1 MNLRHLG
8 SMMLAAPA
16 VLLALAGPAPTHAA
30 ETTIT
35 DPLTGTTVAT
45 RRNGG
50 ELTPQGWKVTSK
62 GTGIGQYLYYLLPVG
77 VTSGVL
83 TFEAMGFKFDKYP
96 SNGGE
101 TEEREHMLGVLTRTS
116 RTTRRPIRSASS
128 SASTTTRTFPGP
140 STPARTACASTA
152 PPSSAS
158 ATPRPRSSGARLA
171 GTSSR
176 SNGTRPWS
184 AGIRTTSSSAASPSS
199 DQEEGQ
205 NPARRPRSSVPP
217 SLSRLRLPRPLLP
230 AAERHLS
237 QREDR
242 RAVGGPSR
250 ATRRPTCRLPQEQ
263 RLAAPAR
270 RAGGGPPRACAHAV
284 TGAGVFWVYQ
294 CAGWGSEPCTC
305 SCSRAASRVSCST
318 G

>member
-101 TEEREHMLGVLTRTS
+101 TEEREHMLGVFDQDEPHDPAADPIGFFIRFYDHKNIPGSFYPGSHRMRFDSPTFERQCDAKAPVIWSPTRCAVPECDGAYPSLTR
-116 RTTRRPIRSASS
+116 
-128 SASTTTRTFPGP
+128 
-140 STPARTACASTA
+140 
-152 PPSSAS
+152 
-158 ATPRPRSSGARLA
+158 
-171 GTSSR
+171 
-176 SNGTRPWS
+176 
-184 AGIRTTSSSAASPSS
+184 
-199 DQEEGQ
+199 QEEDALWQ
-205 NPARRPRSSVPP
+205 ACC
-217 SLSRLRLPRPLLP
+217 
-230 AAERHLS
+230 
-237 QREDR
+237 
-242 RAVGGPSR
+242 
-250 ATRRPTCRLPQEQ
+250 T
-263 RLAAPAR
+263 AAPAR
-270 RAGGGPPRACAHAV
+270 RRAFEPSSKRRKRAPVSLPPA
-284 TGAGVFWVYQ
+284 TG
-294 CAGWGSEPCTC
+294 
-305 SCSRAASRVSCST
+305 
-318 G
+318 